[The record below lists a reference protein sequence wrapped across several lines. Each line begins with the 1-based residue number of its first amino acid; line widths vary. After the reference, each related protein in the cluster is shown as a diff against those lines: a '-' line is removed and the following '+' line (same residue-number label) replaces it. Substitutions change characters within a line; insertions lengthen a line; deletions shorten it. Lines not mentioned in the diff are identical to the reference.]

1 MRRIGWL
8 LALGI
13 TGVLASESINP
24 KYADSSKCMPCHT
37 EITKSWKSSLHAMS
51 HYSKN
56 ELYRKMIHYVSKK
69 RIQSFEQVEIRCA
82 QCHNP
87 HIASAVSESDI
98 SDASFGIAS
107 EKMRKGLDQ
116 PFMKDGVNC
125 IVCHNIEK
133 IHFSDD
139 PGKRGKDTIQWGP
152 NDTMVGPFSD
162 AKSPYHKTKSADF
175 FKKDPN
181 KLCFVCHYNERS
193 PYRALIGSTG
203 IEYQSSGSKTTCV
216 ECHMGAVKKGHAVQ
230 VDLGDRGTSGK
241 IRELRSH
248 LFAGARN
255 SDILADAIDLSV
267 MRKGQN
273 VVVTLKN
280 RTPHNVP
287 TGFGGRQL
295 IVTMKALDASGRLI
309 QREEQILE
317 ARYLD
322 KYGRESIPHLAKDVL
337 SDTRLKPN
345 ERRTIEFKVPAGSN
359 EVIVDVKYR
368 LIGKKW
374 IEKLNIED
382 EMFKK
387 EYPVASM
394 QMRIR

>member
-8 LALGI
+8 LILGI
-13 TGVLASESINP
+13 VGLFASEEIDP
-24 KYADSSKCMPCHT
+24 RYADSSKCMPCHT

-56 ELYRKMIHYVSKK
+56 ELYRKMIKHVAKK

-98 SDASFGIAS
+98 SDASFGITN
-107 EKMRKGLDQ
+107 EKMREGLNQ
-116 PFMKDGVNC
+116 SFMKDGVNC

-139 PGKRGKDTIQWGP
+139 PGKRGKDTIQWGS
-152 NDTMVGPFSD
+152 NDTMIGPFSD

-193 PYRALIGSTG
+193 PCRALIGSTG

-230 VDLGDRGTSGK
+230 VNLGDRGTSDK

-267 MRKGQN
+267 IRKGKHI
-273 VVVTLKN
+273 VATLEN

-295 IVTMKALDASGRLI
+295 IVTMKALDASGGLI
-309 QREEQILE
+309 QTQKKILE
-317 ARYLD
+317 ARYIG
-322 KYGRESIPHLAKDVL
+322 KNGHETVPHLAKKIL

-345 ERRTIEFKVPAGSN
+345 ERRSMTFEVPTGAY
-359 EVIVDVKYR
+359 EVIIDVSYR
-368 LIGKKW
+368 LISEKW
-374 IEKLNIED
+374 IEKLKIQD

-387 EYPVASM
+387 EYPVAF
-394 QMRIR
+394 MRMRVR